1 MDLINLRQI
10 LNTNINDLLEY
21 TLKLQEEYENYK
33 KQNATLS
40 SDFNKSLQELT
51 KEIKDKT
58 QQLNEKDLYIEK
70 ITRNFNKT
78 KTDYEKIINDSN
90 QKIDELQKEEDDKN
104 RHDMIKSQAKLLDE
118 KERVIEIL
126 QNKLL
131 KLTNKQKETKVEEK
145 LTSLLN
151 ETSTQETL
159 TDKIIVFTD
168 GACSENGTSFAKAG
182 IGVYFGDDDI
192 RNVSKRI
199 SGKQTNN
206 TAELLAILEVFHVCK
221 KDIEN
226 GDEIVIYSDSDYAI
240 KSFTTR
246 GDSYKNKGWKK
257 YNGTEIENVELVK
270 RGHEL
275 FKKYPNV
282 SINHVKAHTGK
293 KDLLSL
299 GNEMADKLAT
309 QSLEQ
314 PDINEEPE
322 QHEQDEQENLE
333 QQEQDEQEDVEQQEQ
348 EQDEQEPEQK
358 EEPEQQEPNEQ
369 EPVEQEPEQKE
380 PEQQEPDEQE
390 QQSDES
396 EDDEILLRIK
406 HKKVYYYI
414 IKDENPQYIYNIV
427 EEGIKGERVGE
438 RTIKDGKKRYNMY

>member
-70 ITRNFNKT
+70 ITRDFNKT

-159 TDKIIVFTD
+159 SNKTIVFTD
-168 GACSENGTSFAKAG
+168 GACSDNGTSFAKAG
-182 IGVYFGDDDI
+182 IGVYFGDEDV

-206 TAELLAILEVFHVCK
+206 AAELSAILEVFDICK
-221 KDIEN
+221 KELDN

-270 RGHEL
+270 KGHEL

-314 PDINEEPE
+314 PDINE
-322 QHEQDEQENLE
+322 QQEQDEQENLE
-333 QQEQDEQEDVEQQEQ
+333 QQEPDEQEPDKQENLEQEEPEQQ
-348 EQDEQEPEQK
+348 EQDEQEPDEQK
-358 EEPEQQEPNEQ
+358 PEQQE
-369 EPVEQEPEQKE
+369 E
-380 PEQQEPDEQE
+380 PEQQEPDEQENLEQEEPE

-414 IKDENPQYIYNIV
+414 VKDENPQYIYNIV

>member
-70 ITRNFNKT
+70 ITRDFNKT

-151 ETSTQETL
+151 ETSMQETL
-159 TDKIIVFTD
+159 SNKTIVFTD
-168 GACSENGTSFAKAG
+168 GACSENGSSFAKAG

-206 TAELLAILEVFHVCK
+206 TAELLAILEVFNICE

-314 PDINEEPE
+314 PDINEQQEQDEPE
-322 QHEQDEQENLE
+322 QQEQDEQEILEQQEQDEPEQQEPE
-333 QQEQDEQEDVEQQEQ
+333 QQEQDEQEDLEQQ
-348 EQDEQEPEQK
+348 DEQK
-358 EEPEQQEPNEQ
+358 EEP
-369 EPVEQEPEQKE
+369 
-380 PEQQEPDEQE
+380 E

-414 IKDENPQYIYNIV
+414 VKDENPQYIYNIV

>member
-51 KEIKDKT
+51 KEVKDKT

-70 ITRNFNKT
+70 ITRDFNKT

-151 ETSTQETL
+151 ETSMQETL
-159 TDKIIVFTD
+159 SNKTIVFTD

-182 IGVYFGDDDI
+182 IGVYFGDDDK

-270 RGHEL
+270 RGYEL

-314 PDINEEPE
+314 PDINKEPE
-322 QHEQDEQENLE
+322 QQEDLE
-333 QQEQDEQEDVEQQEQ
+333 QQEQDEQEDLEQQE
-348 EQDEQEPEQK
+348 DLK
-358 EEPEQQEPNEQ
+358 
-369 EPVEQEPEQKE
+369 
-380 PEQQEPDEQE
+380 QEPDEQEQEQQEDLKQQQESEQQKQPDIKEEPE

-414 IKDENPQYIYNIV
+414 VKDENPQYIYNIV